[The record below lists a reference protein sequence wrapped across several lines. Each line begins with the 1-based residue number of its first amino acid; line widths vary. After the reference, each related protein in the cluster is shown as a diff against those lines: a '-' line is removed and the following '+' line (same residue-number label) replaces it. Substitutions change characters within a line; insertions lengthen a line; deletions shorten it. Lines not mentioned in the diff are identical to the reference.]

1 MPSFDRLLRRILLG
15 DLIFLF
21 AGLVAIFLLGRGHF
35 WYPFALGVLLGALN
49 LFLHAFSVRRL
60 LGAPVASNEGTSA
73 GIRAALLYTARF
85 FIVAAVLAYEYLI
98 RGIDLVPAIVGL
110 LGTYAVL
117 MAIGI
122 MDARHGNGASDE
134 VVEDSSMEATE

>member
-1 MPSFDRLLRRILLG
+1 MPSFERLLRRILLG
-15 DLIFLF
+15 DLIFLSL
-21 AGLVAIFLLGRGHF
+21 GLVAIFLLGRGHF

-60 LGAPVASNEGTSA
+60 LGAVASNEGTSA
-73 GIRAALLYTARF
+73 GIRAALLYTGRF
-85 FIVAAVLAYEYLI
+85 FILAAVLAYEYLV

-122 MDARHGNGASDE
+122 MDARRGNGASDE
-134 VVEDSSMEATE
+134 VVKDPSMEATE